1 MAKFLLTKKAT
12 GTRNLPVFEVYKVN
26 ARKPTG
32 VDYVTS
38 FRYEGPRPRYGGK
51 SLIDFTY
58 MKLVGKGVS
67 KREYDSNKGRYIRN
81 RQKRKGST
89 EITLLG

>member
-1 MAKFLLTKKAT
+1 MAKFLVVKKAT
-12 GTRNLPVFEVYKVN
+12 GIRNVPAFTVYKVN
-26 ARKPTG
+26 VRRPTG
-32 VDYVTS
+32 VDFVTS
-38 FRYEGPRPRYGGK
+38 FRYDDKARQEM

-58 MKLVGKGVS
+58 TKLVGKGVS
-67 KREYDSNKGRYIRN
+67 KREYDSNRGRYIRN

>member
-1 MAKFLLTKKAT
+1 MAKFLLVKKAT
-12 GTRNLPVFEVYKVN
+12 GTRNLPAFEVYKVN
-26 ARKPTG
+26 ARRPTG

-38 FRYEGPRPRYGGK
+38 FRYEGGGK

-89 EITLLG
+89 EINLLG